1 MVKVKLQGLAVIL
14 LSVMFFAG
22 CLATAL
28 VGAGATG
35 AIAGYK
41 WMEGTLIK
49 EYPRPLPEMEPAVQK
64 VANYYRIKITE
75 RKVSSTK
82 ATLVGVDQN
91 GDDVKIWMDAVPNN
105 ITAVGVR
112 VGGFMGNKDA
122 SEMFHKQLAKELGL

>member
-1 MVKVKLQGLAVIL
+1 MVKKWLKGLTGIL
-14 LSVMFFAG
+14 LCLMLFAG

-28 VGAGATG
+28 VGVGATG

-49 EYPRPLPEMEPAVQK
+49 EYPRPLPEMEQAVQK
-64 VANYYRIKITE
+64 VCKYYRIKITE
-75 RKVSSTK
+75 RNVSPTK
-82 ATLVGVDQN
+82 ATLIGVDPN
-91 GDDVKIWMDAVPNN
+91 GDEVKIWMDAVPNN